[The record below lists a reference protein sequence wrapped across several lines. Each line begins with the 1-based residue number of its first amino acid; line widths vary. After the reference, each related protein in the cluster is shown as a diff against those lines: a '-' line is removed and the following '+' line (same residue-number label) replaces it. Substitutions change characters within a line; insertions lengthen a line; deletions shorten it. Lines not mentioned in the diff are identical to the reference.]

1 MINLAQFR
9 ITGRIGQ
16 VRDTGKVAYVSIAT
30 DSQVRDEA
38 GNWNKHTDWNTVTL
52 FSDSLRKRLANGA
65 GRVGNLIA
73 IEGRIRSGSY
83 DKDGETL
90 YRTDLIGT
98 DMEVL
103 HFARKEEDKPAA
115 KAKTR
120 KS

>member
-1 MINLAQFR
+1 M
-9 ITGRIGQ
+9 
-16 VRDTGKVAYVSIAT
+16 AYVSVAT

-38 GNWNKHTDWNTVTL
+38 GNWNKQTDWNTVTM

-65 GRVGNLIA
+65 GRTGNLIVV
-73 IEGRIRSGSY
+73 EGRIRSGSY

-90 YRTDLIGT
+90 YRTDLIAT

-103 HFARKEEDKPAA
+103 HFARKEEDKASG
-115 KAKTR
+115 KAKPK